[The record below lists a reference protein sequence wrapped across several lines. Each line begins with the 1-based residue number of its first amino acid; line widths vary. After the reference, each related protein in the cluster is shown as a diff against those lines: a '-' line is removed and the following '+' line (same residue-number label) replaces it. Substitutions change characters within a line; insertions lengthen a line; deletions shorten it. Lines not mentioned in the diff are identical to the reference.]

1 MQWVYG
7 WLSVNHIDKNVLL
20 VFRFVSFRLFRFQIA
35 MEPQPPVYVY
45 GNIGNGL
52 SIFPL
57 AEI

>member
-20 VFRFVSFRLFRFQIA
+20 VFRFVSFRSDFQLQWNLNHQF
-35 MEPQPPVYVY
+35 MYN

-57 AEI
+57 AEV